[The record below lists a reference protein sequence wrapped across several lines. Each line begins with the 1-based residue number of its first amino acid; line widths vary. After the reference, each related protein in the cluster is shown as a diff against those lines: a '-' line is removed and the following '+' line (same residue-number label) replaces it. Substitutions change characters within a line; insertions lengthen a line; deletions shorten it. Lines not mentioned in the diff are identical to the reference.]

1 MGNRLDNMTESERE
15 NRFETGR
22 VGLYLINRAGS
33 LDLCKAVLSRL
44 PHNNDTI
51 IQLLASIEDEQDTL
65 NRVSVINAITEKI
78 EKMSNKKTPDVVNKL
93 ALLRNKKR
101 YIERQIYLK
110 QKELQKVEN
119 QIKMYT

>member
-1 MGNRLDNMTESERE
+1 MGNRLDNMTDAERE

-33 LDLCKAVLSRL
+33 LDMCKAVLSRL
-44 PHNNDTI
+44 PYNNDTI

-78 EKMSNKKTPDVVNKL
+78 EKMSNKKTQDVVNKL

-110 QKELQKVEN
+110 QKEIQKIEN
-119 QIKMYT
+119 QIKMIV